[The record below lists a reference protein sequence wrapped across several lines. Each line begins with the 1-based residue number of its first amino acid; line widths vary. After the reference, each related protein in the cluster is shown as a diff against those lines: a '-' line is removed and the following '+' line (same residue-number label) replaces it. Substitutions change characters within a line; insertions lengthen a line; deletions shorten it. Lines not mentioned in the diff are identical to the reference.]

1 MPSGKGPAEKDDM
14 TKVAKRLKEAVASLD
29 KDKLHGAVEALEIVK
44 RNANAKF
51 DETIEASFK
60 LGIDPRKSDQMV
72 RGTVSLPAGTG
83 KDMRVAVFAEGEAA
97 RQATEAGADIV
108 GSDELVDRI
117 AGGWF
122 DFDAAIA
129 TPDMM
134 PKVGKIGKLLGPRGL
149 MPNPK
154 AGTVTPDVGKA
165 VSEVKGGKIEYRS
178 DKFGNVHLILGKASF
193 DPDKLKENFAAAL
206 DELIKAKPS
215 SSKGRYI
222 KSVTV
227 SSTMGPGV
235 RIDPNVTPRELSAHP
250 E

>member
-1 MPSGKGPAEKDDM
+1 MAKL
-14 TKVAKRLKEAVASLD
+14 AKRLKATLETLD
-29 KDKLHGAVEALEIVK
+29 KEKLHAPTEALDVVK
-44 RNANAKF
+44 QNATAKF
-51 DETIEASFK
+51 DETVEASFK

-72 RGTVSLPAGTG
+72 RGTVSLPSGTG

-97 RQATEAGADIV
+97 RQAQEAGADIV

-117 AGGWF
+117 QGGWF
-122 DFDAAIA
+122 DFDAAVA

-165 VSEVKGGKIEYRS
+165 VGEIKGGKVEYRS
-178 DKFGNVHLILGKASF
+178 DKFGNVHMILGKASF
-193 DPDKLKENFAAAL
+193 EPQALKKNFAAAL
-206 DELIKAKPS
+206 DELIKAKPATA
-215 SSKGRYI
+215 KGRYI
-222 KSVTV
+222 KSITL

-235 RIDPNVTPRELSAHP
+235 RVDPNVTPRDLAES
-250 E
+250 

>member
-1 MPSGKGPAEKDDM
+1 MGKRLSAVREAFDADQVYQPAE
-14 TKVAKRLKEAVASLD
+14 ALD
-29 KDKLHGAVEALEIVK
+29 IVK
-44 RNANAKF
+44 RNATAKF

-60 LGIDPRKSDQMV
+60 LGIDARKSDQMV

-83 KDMRVAVFAEGEAA
+83 KARRVAVFASGDAA
-97 RQATEAGADIV
+97 REATEAGADF
-108 GSDELVDRI
+108 GATDDLVERVS
-117 AGGWF
+117 GGWF
-122 DFDAAIA
+122 DFDAAVA

-165 VSEVKGGKIEYRS
+165 VSEIKGGKVEYRS
-178 DKFGNVHLILGKASF
+178 DKFGNVHMILGKASF
-193 DPDKLKENFAAAL
+193 DPAALQQNFTAAL

-215 SSKGRYI
+215 ASKGRYI
-222 KSVTV
+222 KGITF

-235 RIDPNVTPRELSAHP
+235 RVDPNVTPRGLAGAQESA
-250 E
+250 

>member
-1 MPSGKGPAEKDDM
+1 M
-14 TKVAKRLKEAVASLD
+14 TKVAKRRKEAIETLD
-29 KDKLHGAVEALEIVK
+29 PEQVHGPVEALEIVK
-44 RNANAKF
+44 RYANAKF
-51 DETIEASFK
+51 DETVEASFK

-108 GSDELVDRI
+108 GSDDLVERVS
-117 AGGWF
+117 GGWF

-165 VSEVKGGKIEYRS
+165 VSDIKGGKIEYRS

-193 DPDKLKENFAAAL
+193 EADKLKQNFAAAL
-206 DELIKAKPS
+206 DELIKAKPATA
-215 SSKGRYI
+215 KGRYI
-222 KSVTV
+222 RSVTV

-235 RIDPNVTPRELSAHP
+235 KVDPNVSPKELAAHA

>member
-1 MPSGKGPAEKDDM
+1 M
-14 TKVAKRLKEAVASLD
+14 TKLAKRVKAAVESYD
-29 KDKLHGAVEALEIVK
+29 RDKLHDVTEAIDLVK
-44 RNANAKF
+44 NNAKAKF
-51 DETIEASFK
+51 DETVEAAFK

-97 RQATEAGADIV
+97 RQATEAGADVV
-108 GSDELVDRI
+108 GSDELVDKI

-122 DFDAAIA
+122 DFDAAVA

-165 VSEVKGGKIEYRS
+165 VGEIKGGKVEYRS
-178 DKFGNVHLILGKASF
+178 DKFGNVHMILGKASF
-193 DPDKLKENFAAAL
+193 DGAKLKQNLAAAL

-215 SSKGRYI
+215 AAKGRYI
-222 KSVTV
+222 KSVTL

-235 RIDPNVTPRELSAHP
+235 KVDPNVTPRDITGHAE
-250 E
+250 

>member
-1 MPSGKGPAEKDDM
+1 MGKVG
-14 TKVAKRLKEAVASLD
+14 KRLRAAEEKVTDEKVYEPT
-29 KDKLHGAVEALEIVK
+29 EALGLVK
-44 RNANAKF
+44 DNATAKF
-51 DETIEASFK
+51 DETVEVAFR

-83 KDMRVAVFAEGEAA
+83 KETRVAVFATGDAA
-97 RQATEAGADIV
+97 REAQEAGADYV
-108 GSDELVDRI
+108 GADELIDRV

-122 DFDAAIA
+122 DFDAAVA

-154 AGTVTPDVGKA
+154 AGTVTPDAGKA
-165 VSEVKGGKIEYRS
+165 VREIKGGKVEYRS

-193 DPDKLKENFAAAL
+193 ETSALLQNFATAL
-206 DELIKAKPS
+206 EELHRAKPS
-215 SSKGRYI
+215 AAKGRYVRGI
-222 KSVTV
+222 TI

-235 RIDPNVTPRELSAHP
+235 HVDPNVSARELGSH
-250 E
+250 ES

>member
-1 MPSGKGPAEKDDM
+1 M
-14 TKVAKRLKEAVASLD
+14 TKLAKRMKAATEGLD
-29 KDKLHGAVEALEIVK
+29 VEKLHAAEEALDLVK
-44 RNANAKF
+44 KNATAKF
-51 DETIEASFK
+51 DETIEAAFK

-97 RQATEAGADIV
+97 RQAQEAGADVV
-108 GSDELVDRI
+108 GSDDLVERVS
-117 AGGWF
+117 GGWF

-165 VSEVKGGKIEYRS
+165 VGEIKGGKIEYRS

-193 DPDKLKENFAAAL
+193 DADKLKQNFAAAL

-215 SSKGRYI
+215 SAKGRYI
-222 KSVTV
+222 KSVTL

-235 RIDPNVTPRELSAHP
+235 KVDPNVSPKDLIAHA
-250 E
+250 

>member
-1 MPSGKGPAEKDDM
+1 MVKL
-14 TKVAKRLKEAVASLD
+14 AKRLKAVAENYD
-29 KDKLHGAVEALEIVK
+29 VEKLHDAVEAIELVK
-44 RNANAKF
+44 RNATAKF

-97 RQATEAGADIV
+97 RQATEAGADVV
-108 GSDELVDRI
+108 GSDDLVERVQ
-117 AGGWF
+117 GGWF

-165 VSEVKGGKIEYRS
+165 VTEVKGGKIEYRS

-193 DPDKLKENFAAAL
+193 EADKLKQNFAAAL

-222 KSVTV
+222 KGVTL

-235 RIDPNVTPRELSAHP
+235 KVDPNISPRDIDA
-250 E
+250 